1 MKKNNDKYNIIFS
14 IIILFSLL
22 IFIFIIVLLYSKINN
37 YILDPIKKAY
47 NIEPAKGNAKNLN
60 ICQPGCIRG
69 ICNKTKDI
77 NSCKYDFECN
87 MCQDRITNMFY
98 INSNKEK
105 YIKPIYEESKN
116 LNYTQAKSLDKEIDE
131 NNIYIKDLN
140 NLIRKLNS

>member
-1 MKKNNDKYNIIFS
+1 MKNNNKSNIIIT

-22 IFIFIIVLLYSKINN
+22 IFILIIVLLYSKINN
-37 YILDPIKKAY
+37 NILDPSKKVY
-47 NIEPAKGNAKNLN
+47 DIEPAKGNGRNLN
-60 ICQPGCIRG
+60 MCQPGCIRG
-69 ICNKTKDI
+69 ICNKTNKID
-77 NSCKYDFECN
+77 SCKYDFQCN

-116 LNYTQAKSLDKEIDE
+116 LNYSQTKSLDKEIDK

-140 NLIRKLNS
+140 NLIKKLNS